1 LLVNKIKNS
10 QKVIIFITF
19 LKQIPFYLADI
30 TTLLYCL
37 FYNLVIYRKVY
48 DKKFVIVTGSD
59 NYFSE
64 TLIQLLNNLISY
76 KFINEIHVYDLGLDD
91 EVLAKIK
98 SISPNINIFK
108 FQFSQYKE
116 FISKRDSYGTLGAY
130 AWKPNIVWKE
140 LEKNKSKVIWLDSAN
155 LINNRFIFVLIVLT
169 CKGFFSPISAMRVKD
184 LTYKT
189 TIKSLNLPDKYLN
202 RRNLTGGFVG
212 FDWNNSKSRELAKM
226 WVNKSNIEELVLP
239 KESNKYN
246 HRWDQ
251 SILTVLT
258 YKQNYFGYLPKM
270 KKVFGIK
277 VNQNPNQDFF
287 LFYLG
292 TNKKKIDFYNNWY
305 KNNKNISTKTIG
317 YSKIIWLLEWESYK
331 GIPSKYLNSRKIL
344 CQIENIGD
352 LEDLKKINLDDKVS
366 IFLTQNN
373 ELKGIIQEKYGDQY
387 ICQILN
393 TDKNQLRLDMLE
405 IRKELIQL

>member
-1 LLVNKIKNS
+1 MLINKIKNS
-10 QKVIIFITF
+10 QKINIIISF
-19 LKQIPFYLADI
+19 LKQTPFYLADI
-30 TTLLYCL
+30 ITLLYCI
-37 FYNLVIYRKVY
+37 FYNLVFHQKVY

-76 KFINEIHVYDLGLDD
+76 KFINEIHVYDLGMDD
-91 EVLAKIK
+91 DIVAKVK
-98 SISPNINIFK
+98 SISPDINVFK
-108 FQFSQYKE
+108 FQFSQYEE

-130 AWKPNIVWKE
+130 AWKPNIIWKE
-140 LEKNKSKVIWLDSAN
+140 LETTKSKVIWLDSAN
-155 LINNRFIFVLIVLT
+155 LINYRFIFVLIILT
-169 CKGFFSPISAMRVKD
+169 AKGFFSPISAMRVKD

-189 TIKSLNLPDKYLN
+189 TIKSLDLPDKYLN
-202 RRNLTGGFVG
+202 KRNLTGGFVG

-226 WVNKSNIEELVLP
+226 WVDNSNIEELVLP
-239 KESNKYN
+239 KDSNKYN

-258 YKQNYFGYLPKM
+258 YKQNNFGYLPKM

-287 LFYLG
+287 LFYSG
-292 TNKKKIDFYNNWY
+292 SNKKKIDFYNNWY
-305 KNNKNISTKTIG
+305 KNNKNISTKTIR

-331 GIPSKYLNSRKIL
+331 GIPNKYLNSRKIL
-344 CQIENIGD
+344 CQIESIDD
-352 LEDLKKINLDDKVS
+352 LEEIKELNLDKKVS

-373 ELKGIIQEKYGDQY
+373 ELKEIIEEKYGDQY
-387 ICQILN
+387 ICKLLN
-393 TDKNQLRLDMLE
+393 TDTNKLRLDILE
-405 IRKELIQL
+405 IKKTLI

>member
-1 LLVNKIKNS
+1 MLVNKIKNS